1 MKQHVHAGVR
11 AHTHTHTHF
20 SKCNT
25 GLMTQEIEIPFLPI
39 KEEESVRIS
48 KTSKSIYFIVCM

>member
-1 MKQHVHAGVR
+1 MKQHVHACVC
-11 AHTHTHTHF
+11 AHTHPHY

-25 GLMTQEIEIPFLPI
+25 GLMTQEIEIPSLPI

>member
-1 MKQHVHAGVR
+1 MKQHVHACVC
-11 AHTHTHTHF
+11 AHTHTHY

-25 GLMTQEIEIPFLPI
+25 GLMTQEIEIPSLPI